1 MKQLEIVN
9 QESILYILKFYE
21 DIGINLNIDQ
31 FRNKTEKDLL
41 ANIRHN
47 TKKKIENFIIGK
59 QKQEEES
66 LNSSD
71 EIYLLE
77 NLFKNYNGCNLK
89 KTATNFVKFQG
100 KKNADLLFIDGT
112 PDTEEDKVGK
122 SFVSAKGDL
131 FEKML
136 NAINLKKDDIFIVNA
151 IPWRPPGNRYP
162 TEEEIKICRPFI
174 FNLIKLLKPKIIV
187 CLGEISTNQIL
198 DLNQSVIKTR
208 GKWYSLQSN
217 LINDF
222 DEEYNPYVLA
232 TLNISYLLARPD
244 MKRQAWEDM
253 KLLRDKIREM

>member
-1 MKQLEIVN
+1 MKQSETMDQDI
-9 QESILYILKFYE
+9 ILNVLKFYK
-21 DIGINLNIDQ
+21 DFGINFHINQ
-31 FRNKTEKDLL
+31 FKYENKKEMLEKIKDDTEK
-41 ANIRHN
+41 
-47 TKKKIENFIIGK
+47 KVKNFIINEK
-59 QKQEEES
+59 KQEGDS
-66 LNSSD
+66 LNKSD
-71 EIYLLE
+71 EIDTLE
-77 NLFKNYNGCNLK
+77 DLFKNYNGCNLK

-122 SFVSAKGDL
+122 SFVSAKGEL
-131 FEKML
+131 FDKML

-174 FNLIKLLKPKIIV
+174 FNLIKILKPKIIV

-198 DLNQSVIKTR
+198 DLKHSVVKTR
-208 GKWYSLQSN
+208 GKWHFLKSN
-217 LINDF
+217 PINDF
-222 DEEYNPYVLA
+222 DSEYSPYVLP

-253 KLLRDKIREM
+253 KLLRDKIREI